1 MKLLAEIIENQK
13 RKLKSLTFYDM
24 LKVLP
29 GYAKAYVG
37 FIIVSY
43 GVHMY
48 DAGQYLP
55 FVVSDPRATS
65 LFIFVLL
72 GCLMAR

>member
-1 MKLLAEIIENQK
+1 MKLFAEIIENQK

-29 GYAKAYVG
+29 GYIKVYVG

-48 DAGQYLP
+48 DAGQYLSI
-55 FVVSDPRATS
+55 VDSDPRVAS